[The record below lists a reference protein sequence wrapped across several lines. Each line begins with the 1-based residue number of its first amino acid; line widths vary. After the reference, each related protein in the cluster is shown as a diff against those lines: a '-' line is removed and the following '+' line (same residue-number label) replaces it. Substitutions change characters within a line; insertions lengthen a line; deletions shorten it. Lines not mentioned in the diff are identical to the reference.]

1 VWHGTWAWAD
11 LVTARTPPSQAQT
24 DRLRHHC
31 AELHR
36 RGSSTVPAVRSAI
49 EAFSLM
55 CTAEMGRAE
64 QATDPDAWE
73 RAADTFDRLQHPY
86 PGAYARMRQAEA
98 LLVRRAHSTH
108 AADVLRH
115 AEDLA
120 RDLGARPLL
129 EDIAA
134 LAGRARVTLDIPAQP
149 SPPTTA
155 PGVLDGLTA
164 RELEVL
170 HEVANGL
177 TNREIGERLFISEK
191 TVSVHVA
198 RIFTKI
204 GVHSRM
210 QASAVLHRLS
220 GTP

>member
-1 VWHGTWAWAD
+1 
-11 LVTARTPPSQAQT
+11 
-24 DRLRHHC
+24 
-31 AELHR
+31 
-36 RGSSTVPAVRSAI
+36 
-49 EAFSLM
+49 M
-55 CTAEMGRAE
+55 CTAEMGRAG
-64 QATDPDAWE
+64 QMTDPDAWE
-73 RAADTFDRLQHPY
+73 RAADTWERLHHPY

-98 LLVRRAHSTH
+98 LLVRRARSSH
-108 AADVLRH
+108 AADVLRC
-115 AEDLA
+115 ADDLA

-134 LAGRARVTLDIPAQP
+134 LAGRARITLDIPDET
-149 SPPTTA
+149 PPPAAA
-155 PGVLDGLTA
+155 PGVLDVLTA

-204 GVHSRM
+204 GVHSRV